1 MLNKSSIF
9 MMLLVATASLVVITS
24 MYQPTNVESQPPEKI
39 VATGT
44 VNGVTVYAS
53 SDGKACLANAQ
64 ISTTLYHPDYPLG
77 LKPGSYIMLLAS
89 DESICDV
96 LNQSSIAKIEI
107 QFRVA
112 LAPLTLKAIPP
123 TLRADLPSS
132 QSLYRVIQVN
142 IGTRTMIIIRI

>member
-1 MLNKSSIF
+1 VIGIGSIYKP
-9 MMLLVATASLVVITS
+9 ASVET
-24 MYQPTNVESQPPEKI
+24 QPQQRSGTMAEKI
-39 VATGT
+39 THT
-44 VNGVTVYAS
+44 IVYAS